1 MRGMEAIKYVSENG
15 YKGILYDSHAD
26 AFGDQC
32 YQMSICK
39 RDDGHEVL
47 HAFDATPKTLAQ
59 LKDIVESMPEFLEG
73 LKEITI

>member
-1 MRGMEAIKYVSENG
+1 MGARAISYFSENG
-15 YKGILYDSHAD
+15 YKGILYDLHED
-26 AFGDQC
+26 GHGGIC

-59 LKDIVESMPEFLEG
+59 LKDIVESMPEFLAG
-73 LKEITI
+73 MKEITI